1 MRRQRGLTLVEL
13 MVTLAVAIILLAV
26 ALPMY
31 RSITANNRVAGQTNA
46 LVSALQLA
54 RSEAVTRLASVAVCA
69 RSNDTTCG
77 TSANWAN
84 GWLVFVDADEDGVL
98 DAGEE
103 RVKIF
108 AALRGN
114 PALTPD
120 TNAVAVIQYQSGGD
134 VVQSEDFQLQQAGST
149 GDSTRCIRVSLTG
162 QVRTE
167 RNACS

>member
-13 MVTLAVAIILLAV
+13 MVTLAVGIILLAV

-54 RSEAVTRLASVAVCA
+54 RSEAVTRLAPVTVCA

-77 TSANWAN
+77 TSANWSN
-84 GWLVFVDADEDGVL
+84 GWLVFVDADDDGVL

-108 AALRGN
+108 APLRGN
-114 PALTPD
+114 PTLQAGKSR
-120 TNAVAVIQYQSGGD
+120 AAIRYQSGGD
-134 VVQSEDFQLQQAGST
+134 VVQDEDFELKQAHST
-149 GDSTRCIRVSLTG
+149 GNSTRCIRVNITG